1 VLLAACVSTPGE
13 TPRERAVAA
22 ADLGLKG
29 PAYAPPQEAWWEQL
43 GDPQLDRLVQEAL
56 ARNPGLGA
64 ALARVRSAQEQAI
77 AVGAGNKPQVALEG
91 TATRERVSEHWIY
104 PPPFAGGTFW
114 ESRLGA
120 NFSWNIDFWG
130 RQSALIEQ
138 TKHSAEA
145 TALDAA
151 GTSLLL
157 SSAVTQA
164 YVELTRAQ
172 QLEGLADRAA
182 VQRER
187 VLDLTRQRVRAGL
200 DTDVESQ
207 SAQSNVALVAVDR
220 EQARLAQRSAI
231 HALAALTGHGAEA
244 YDRIGSPTLDFSRAL
259 ELPGELPAN
268 LLARRPDVT
277 AARLRVEAA
286 QSGRQAA
293 QANFYPNV
301 NLVAFAGY
309 TSIGLDKLLES
320 GSRQWSVG
328 PAIHLPLFDA
338 GRLRAEYRKSS
349 ADLDVATANY
359 NDTVLRAI
367 RESSDQVAR
376 LHTLDQQLADQHRA
390 LDAAERAYDLAEQRY
405 GAGLSNFLTVLN
417 AETQVLNARRQQVNL
432 LADRTGAR
440 IALIVALGG
449 SFKETTR

>member
-1 VLLAACVSTPGE
+1 V
-13 TPRERAVAA
+13 A
-22 ADLGLKG
+22 ADLGLQG
-29 PAYAPPQEAWWEQL
+29 PAYAPPQAPWWEQL
-43 GDPQLDRLVQEAL
+43 GDPQLDRLVQDAL
-56 ARNPGLGA
+56 VRNPGLGA

-77 AVGAGNKPQVALEG
+77 TVGASNKPQVSLEG
-91 TATRERVSEHWIY
+91 TATRERVSENWIY
-104 PPPFAGGTFW
+104 PPPYAGGTFW

-120 NFSWNIDFWG
+120 NFSWNLDFWG

-138 TKHSAEA
+138 TRQSAEA
-145 TALDAA
+145 IALDA
-151 GTSLLL
+151 TSTRLLL

-164 YVELTRAQ
+164 YVELARAH
-172 QLEGLADRAA
+172 QLEALADRAA

-220 EQARLAQRSAI
+220 KQTRLAQQSAV

-244 YDRIGSPTLDFSRAL
+244 YDRIESPTLDFARAL
-259 ELPGELPAN
+259 ELPGALPAD
-268 LLARRPDVT
+268 LLAHRPDVA
-277 AARLRVEAA
+277 AARLRVDAA
-286 QSGRQAA
+286 QSGREAA
-293 QANFYPNV
+293 HANFYPNV

-320 GSRQWSVG
+320 GSRQLSAG

-338 GRLRAEYRKSS
+338 GRLRAEYRKSG
-349 ADLDVATANY
+349 ADLDVATSSY

-367 RESSDQVAR
+367 REAADQVAR
-376 LHTLDQQLADQHRA
+376 LHTLDEQLADQQRA
-390 LDAAERAYDLAEQRY
+390 LDAAERGYELAEQRY

-417 AETQVLNARRQQVNL
+417 AETQVLNARRQQINL
-432 LADRTGAR
+432 LADRTNAR
-440 IALIVALGG
+440 VALLVALGG
-449 SFKETTR
+449 SFKESTR